1 MNDIQVLTPMRK
13 QAVGVEGLN
22 RKLQSYINPPS
33 PKKFEKEH
41 NGVIFREGDKVMQI
55 KNNYKLEWKVSP
67 NADSGFIMD
76 EGVGVFNGDMGIIS
90 SINDFDEIVTVTFDD
105 GRIAEYDYK
114 MLDELEHSFAITIH
128 KSQGSEYPAVIIPLL
143 SGPPK
148 LLNRNLIYT
157 AVTRAKMMV
166 VIVGNLNLINEMIDN
181 TEEQKRFTSLA
192 ERIVE
197 IDGM

>member
-1 MNDIQVLTPMRK
+1 MV
-13 QAVGVEGLN
+13 
-22 RKLQSYINPPS
+22 INELRDA
-33 PKKFEKEH
+33 K
-41 NGVIFREGDKVMQI
+41 ILD
-55 KNNYKLEWKVSP
+55 Y
-67 NADSGFIMD
+67 
-76 EGVGVFNGDMGIIS
+76 
-90 SINDFDEIVTVTFDD
+90 FDEIVTVTFDD

-166 VIVGNLNLINEMIDN
+166 VIVGNLNLRNEMIDN
-181 TEEQKRFTSLA
+181 NEEQKRFTSLA